1 MTVIVSNRGPFRF
14 TRTPDGGFEARQGS
28 GGLASALGP
37 LLTSGAAGDGA
48 TWIATALN
56 DVERDATRA
65 GQATAPG
72 IALQLLDVD
81 PQVHDLYYDVIANG
95 LLWFLHHGLFDLVR
109 RPSFDAAFREAWSA
123 YELVNRMFADATVE
137 LATDG
142 DTVLVQDY
150 HLALV
155 PQMLRELRP
164 DLRVAHFS
172 HTAFCGPNSI
182 RVLPD
187 EVAVALCRSLSASP
201 AGFHARRWASACEAS
216 SREVL
221 GENARVSTFVAPLA
235 PDAKALAELAA
246 SPAADAALRE
256 IEAIVGDRQLI
267 VRADRVDPSK
277 NIVRGF
283 DAYDVLLAEHPEW
296 RERVVFVARLT
307 ASRRSMAEYIAYTA
321 EVERA
326 VERVNERW
334 ATRDWQP
341 VVVEDQDDYLRTVAA
356 LTLSDVLLVNPLKD
370 GLNLVAKE
378 GALLNQRDGVVC
390 LSRDAGAWD
399 ELGEAALPVH
409 PYDLDQTAASLH
421 TALSMPAKE
430 RAARATRLRE
440 LTASRSPGDWL
451 ADQLS
456 AARTS

>member
-14 TRTPDGGFEARQGS
+14 TRTPDGGFEARQGA

-48 TWIATALN
+48 TWIATALD

-81 PQVHDLYYDVIANG
+81 PQIHHLYYDVVANG
-95 LLWFLHHGLFDLVR
+95 TLWFLHHGLFDLVR
-109 RPSFDAAFREAWSA
+109 RPSFDDGFREAWSA
-123 YELVNRMFADATVE
+123 YELVNQMFADATVE

-155 PQMLRELRP
+155 PEMLRRLRP

-187 EVAVALCRSLSASP
+187 DVAIALCRSLLGSP
-201 AGFHARRWASACEAS
+201 AGFHSKRWASACEAS
-216 SREVL
+216 AREVL
-221 GENARVSTFVAPLA
+221 GSDAHGSTFVAPLA
-235 PDAKALAELAA
+235 PDGEELAQLAA
-246 SPAADAALRE
+246 SPAAAVAGQE
-256 IEAIVGDRQLI
+256 IETIVGDRQLI

-283 DAYDVLLAEHPEW
+283 EAYDLLLANHPKW

-307 ASRRSMAEYIAYTA
+307 ASRRSMPEYLAYSH
-321 EVERA
+321 EVEQA

-334 ATRDWQP
+334 ATGDWQP
-341 VVVEDQDDYLRTVAA
+341 VVVETEDDYTRTVAA
-356 LTLSDVLLVNPLKD
+356 LTRSDVLLVNPLKD

-378 GALLNQRDGVVC
+378 GALLNRRNGVLC

-399 ELGEAALPVH
+399 ELGEAAEPVH
-409 PYDLDQTAASLH
+409 PYDLGQTAASLH
-421 TALSMPAKE
+421 TALSMPAE
-430 RAARATRLRE
+430 DRAARSSRLRE
-440 LTASRSPGDWL
+440 LTAARTPRNWL
-451 ADQLS
+451 DDQLT
-456 AARTS
+456 AARAG